1 MITTKRTL
9 IALADELNLHIRHA
23 VAELAEACGGKDRCT
38 NPSCMFQKVT
48 RHKDPRNNP
57 LLNLCYPS
65 TMALYHTLQCFSE
78 IDRDAFGK
86 LVRVM
91 KADSPTGARHS
102 KGPMQHFWID
112 IDGEV
117 FDPSYVQYEIGK
129 TNLPDHSLGKVYKTH
144 LTSVGTLKPERV
156 KPIIEQTLLS
166 FA

>member
-1 MITTKRTL
+1 MSQTKDL
-9 IALADELNLHIRHA
+9 IVLAEELNFAVRGA
-23 VAELAEACGGKDRCT
+23 VADLAEDCGGKDNCT
-38 NPSCMFQKVT
+38 NPSCMFHKVT
-48 RHKDPRNNP
+48 RHKDPRSNP

-65 TMALYHTLQCFSE
+65 TMALYHTLRFLSQ
-78 IDRDAFGK
+78 IDKDEFGK

-156 KPIIEQTLLS
+156 KPIMKQTLLS